1 MCRPSGRG
9 RDRDIDQDY
18 PKARASPKQVEME
31 MEDKYHLE
39 KFEARALNG
48 HHRYV
53 SF

>member
-9 RDRDIDQDY
+9 RDRDIDQVY